1 MLIRDSLGSECSSEA
16 RDDSQNI
23 PEGYTL
29 DTVREL
35 AYLAS
40 SNDFSH
46 PERTESTMLKAISTS
61 KGWPAHIQ
69 PLPAIHSNLA
79 TSYYAK
85 RNHLKE
91 AHYLLHLCFISDP
104 VLYPS
109 RVHPAR
115 VRNLFMLTMVL
126 HKLAK
131 DNSKSTAVP
140 TVPLRDFELGLIY
153 KYCMMKVAEDVQTSY
168 GKQSSLWKALNAR
181 VIEEAELV
189 TDPRVAIALM
199 KTDQIQKVCWELL
212 LQLLKWAGID
222 PSCARV

>member
-1 MLIRDSLGSECSSEA
+1 LLIRDSLGSECSSEA

-23 PEGYTL
+23 PKGYTL

-35 AYLAS
+35 CHLAS
-40 SNDFSH
+40 SNDFFSH
-46 PERTESTMLKAISTS
+46 PERTESTMLEAISTS

-79 TSYYAK
+79 NSYYAK
-85 RNHLKE
+85 QNHLKE

-131 DNSKSTAVP
+131 DDSKSTAVP
-140 TVPLRDFELGLIY
+140 TVPLQDVELIY
-153 KYCMMKVAEDVQTSY
+153 KYCILKVAEDAQTSH

-181 VIEEAELV
+181 VIEEAGSV

-199 KTDQIQKVCWELL
+199 RTDQMQKVYWELL

-222 PSCARV
+222 PSCVRA